1 MNVEEQLAQ
10 LQAELISA
18 QAEIQRLR
26 EQNDEMCERL
36 RAQSQII
43 NRAKDIDPVQRP
55 SLGRVRRLA
64 EAALMWVMKVS
75 SSRGKGKGSDWLLT
89 FGRPV
94 GFDFRYVACS
104 RRFRS
109 LREIWDILS
118 QDFCLNDLFDS
129 YLKKTGRPKPV
140 LRQICCDFEC
150 QNFVSGGVLTQAQNS
165 FETWHNFAGAIPF
178 SSE

>member
-10 LQAELISA
+10 LQAQLISA

-26 EQNDEMCERL
+26 EQNDEMRERI
-36 RAQSQII
+36 RTQTETI
-43 NRAKDIDPVQRP
+43 NRAKDINSVQRP

-64 EAALMWVMKVS
+64 EAALMWVMKVP
-75 SSRGKGKGSDWLLT
+75 SSRGKGKSFDWLLT

-94 GFDFRYVACS
+94 GFDFRYIVCS

-150 QNFVSGGVLTQAQNS
+150 HNFFEGGVLTQPQNS
-165 FETWHNFAGAIPF
+165 FEAWHDFAGAIPF